1 MDKSTKKAKK
11 ELRYTLERILENSK
25 ARLVQ
30 VISEIDEKER
40 ERDQLYEDIIDLETT
55 LGASV

>member
-30 VISEIDEKER
+30 
-40 ERDQLYEDIIDLETT
+40 
-55 LGASV
+55 ASDG